1 MWSAHVLYIITANNH
16 LEKSMIVASS
26 TKIKVLRLRLKDKH
40 SRFLDGLARE
50 VNFVWNY
57 CNELQITMFNRE
69 RHFLSGYDFA
79 KFTRGATKEGLHLHS
94 QTVQAIAEEYATRR
108 RQFRKVRLGWR
119 KSTGSRR
126 CLGWIPFKKV
136 AIQTAHGQIKF
147 AGQRLSLWDS
157 FGLES
162 YQIRAGN
169 LCEDARGRWYLNA
182 CVAVPMAGHADRPLA
197 RRDVGIDLG
206 LKELLVTSAGEKLPA
221 PQFYRGLE
229 AKLAV
234 AQRAGKKNRVRSI
247 HAKIANRRKDSL
259 HQFST
264 RLVRR
269 YDTLFVGNVNA
280 SALAKTRLSK
290 SVLDAGWSAFRTM
303 LRYKCDFAGA
313 TFAEV
318 NEVFSTQTCSACFSR
333 SGPEGIAGL
342 GIRAWTCGDCG
353 TFHDRDVNAAKNIL
367 AAGRRR
373 LAEGIPPGAGGRQGV
388 VPCVLHIR
396 EIDQHRR
403 NNHAI

>member
-1 MWSAHVLYIITANNH
+1 MNGVL
-16 LEKSMIVASS
+16 
-26 TKIKVLRLRLKDKH
+26 TKTKVLRLRLKDKH
-40 SRFLDGLARE
+40 AKFLRNLAGE

-69 RHFLSGYDFA
+69 RRFLSGYDFA

-108 RQFRKVRLGWR
+108 KQFRKVRLSWR

-126 CLGWIPFKKV
+126 SLGWIPFKKT
-136 AIQTAHGQIKF
+136 AIQAAHGQVKF
-147 AGQRLSLWDS
+147 AGQWLSLWDS
-157 FGLES
+157 YGLGA
-162 YQIRAGN
+162 YAIRAGN

-182 CVAVPMAGHADRPLA
+182 CVAVPVAEPTDRA
-197 RRDVGIDLG
+197 SATRDLGIDLG
-206 LKELLVTSAGEKLPA
+206 LQDLVATSDGEKVTA

-229 AKLAV
+229 PKLAI
-234 AQRAGKKNRVRSI
+234 AQRAGKKDRVRAI

-264 RLVRR
+264 RLVRA
-269 YDTLFVGNVNA
+269 YDTIYVGNVNA
-280 SALAKTRLSK
+280 SALAKTAHAK
-290 SVLDAGWSAFRTM
+290 SVHDAGWSAFRTM

-318 NEVFSTQTCSACFSR
+318 DEAFSTQTCSVCDSR
-333 SGPEGIAGL
+333 SGPKGIAGL
-342 GIRAWTCGDCG
+342 GIRVWACSECG
-353 TFHDRDVNAAKNIL
+353 TVHDRNVNAARIIL

-373 LAEGIPPGAGGRQGV
+373 LAEGIPALSGRGRTSRNLNNPRATDHAG
-388 VPCVLHIR
+388 I
-396 EIDQHRR
+396 
-403 NNHAI
+403 

>member
-1 MWSAHVLYIITANNH
+1 MNC
-16 LEKSMIVASS
+16 AST
-26 TKIKVLRLRLKDKH
+26 TKTKVLRLRLKDKH
-40 SRFLDGLARE
+40 AQFLGALARE

-69 RHFLSGYDFA
+69 RRFLSGYDFA

-108 RQFRKVRLGWR
+108 RQFSKVRLRWR

-126 CLGWIPFKKV
+126 SLGWIPFKKT
-136 AIQTAHGQIKF
+136 AIQAAHGQIKF
-147 AGQRLSLWDS
+147 AGQWLSLWDS
-157 FGLES
+157 YGLDT

-182 CVAVPMAGHADRPLA
+182 CVAVPVAEPTDRSSA
-197 RRDVGIDLG
+197 SRDVGIDLG
-206 LKELLVTSAGEKLPA
+206 LEDLVATSAGEKLSA

-229 AKLAV
+229 PKLAI
-234 AQRAGKKNRVRSI
+234 AQRAGKRNRVRAI

-259 HQFST
+259 HQWST
-264 RLVRR
+264 RLVRG
-269 YDTLFVGNVNA
+269 YDTIFVGNVSA
-280 SALAKTRLSK
+280 SALVKTPQAK

-318 NEVFSTQTCSACFSR
+318 NEAFSTQTCSACNAR
-333 SGPEGIAGL
+333 SGPKGIAGL
-342 GIRAWTCGDCG
+342 GIRAWICGDCG
-353 TFHDRDVNAAKNIL
+353 TVHDRDVNAAKNIL

-373 LAEGIPPGAGGRQGV
+373 LAEGIP
-388 VPCVLHIR
+388 
-396 EIDQHRR
+396 
-403 NNHAI
+403 AI